1 MQGFLNALSASFVL
15 LMLMAVGY
23 FMGHKGWMS
32 APEKKFLNKY
42 IMNIAVPCNCMYGL
56 LNNLDHDMLFQ
67 AGRYVLSG
75 VVGIL
80 CTLLCSIILA
90 QILKLPKERWGVF
103 VAMTAFS
110 NVLFIGLPV
119 CTQLFGQSCVPYV
132 MMYYLGNTTFVQS
145 VGVMLI
151 QRSGSR
157 QGIKQGILPFLKG
170 LFLKP
175 PIVAVFASIVMLLLG
190 LRLPG
195 PVMTWGGYI
204 SNTVSPL
211 ALIYC
216 GYVIYELGLKNLK
229 FLNGL
234 PVMLVVRLAVAPLIC
249 IACCEV
255 FQITGFARSV
265 FVVESAL
272 PVVSQITVMAGAYG
286 ADEQYAAVG
295 SCLSI
300 FFSFLTIPILMLLL
314 G

>member
-42 IMNIAVPCNCMYGL
+42 IMNIAVPCNSMYGL
-56 LNNLDHDMLFQ
+56 LNNLDHDMLFE

-145 VGVMLI
+145 VGVMLV
-151 QRSGSR
+151 QRSGN
-157 QGIKQGILPFLKG
+157 KQGTKQEILPFLKG

-175 PIVAVFASIVMLLLG
+175 PIVAVFASIIMLLLG

-204 SNTVSPL
+204 SNTVSHL

-229 FLNGL
+229 FLSGL

-314 G
+314 W